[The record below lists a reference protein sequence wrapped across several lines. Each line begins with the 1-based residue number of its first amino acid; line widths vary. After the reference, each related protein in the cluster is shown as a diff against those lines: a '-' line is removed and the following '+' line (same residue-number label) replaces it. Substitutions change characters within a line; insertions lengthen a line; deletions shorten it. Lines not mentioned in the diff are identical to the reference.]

1 MDANQFLYLE
11 KILKSQHAN
20 LNDLKNRLDNGE
32 MLTLSRRLELL
43 AFAGR
48 ADGAI
53 MALMATMPQPLVD
66 KYAYLKDISVVLAE
80 YALTLALE
88 GVEDLEEMCNDEGD
102 EREEEKSRFKPDT
115 DMSVTDPFGRPVPP
129 AMAGIRRR
137 RRRR

>member
-20 LNDLKNRLDNGE
+20 LNDLKKKLDNGE

-53 MALMATMPQPLVD
+53 MALMATLPQPLVD

-88 GVEDLEEMCNDEGD
+88 GVEDLEEMCNDEG
-102 EREEEKSRFKPDT
+102 EEEKSRFKPDT